1 MFNSILFASDE
12 VIKAMAEF
20 VKKPTHISF
29 IKTASAM
36 RKDLWG
42 IKSKISDEI
51 IKNFAL
57 DTLDKLYIEK
67 LYPVAK
73 ERLTENQKPKTENG
87 L

>member
-1 MFNSILFASDE
+1 MLNSILFASDD

-20 VKKPTHISF
+20 VINPTHISF

-42 IKSKISDEI
+42 VNSKISDEI

-67 LYPVAK
+67 LYPSLK
-73 ERLTENQKPKTENG
+73 KD
-87 L
+87 